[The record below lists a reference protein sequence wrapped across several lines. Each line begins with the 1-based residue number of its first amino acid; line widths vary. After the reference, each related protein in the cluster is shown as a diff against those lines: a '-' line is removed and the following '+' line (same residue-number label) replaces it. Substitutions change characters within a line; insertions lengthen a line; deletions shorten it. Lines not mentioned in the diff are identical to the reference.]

1 MSSGRKLGDEAASRL
16 AFEGNAGNY
25 CPTNKPD

>member
-1 MSSGRKLGDEAASRL
+1 MSSGRKLGDEAASPAGL
-16 AFEGNAGNY
+16 EGNAGNY